1 MVGALILCFCLFL
14 NSWCSYGPAYRGAV
28 LPQKTKATENCSETA
43 SATGAALGWNLEQ
56 RNSEG
61 GSVPRTTPFGIVA
74 SQPGQ
79 KTSVG
84 TYVRYDESQWRV
96 EVLELFPAV
105 RQERGILSGLR
116 AALDSD
122 GRGLHFKTRVA
133 AWRPI
138 SASGETAVAEISEA
152 ATFKSEATRRRTA
165 DQRWGTTGPQGK
177 CKGHRQGGKG
187 RGLKALCGYVAGCAI
202 GASIALPKGGT
213 APSSSTGPSLEKTQL
228 EALTGCLA
236 AVKDTLP
243 TEVRETLERLQLAS
257 SANNTKDMHRAVAA
271 QANAKKQL
279 LQVQNAR
286 ASYLEAWNSYVS
298 QVTQLLK
305 KQVEEQAAQLESY
318 DEAELQ
324 WSGALEQTTADL
336 ADLARLA
343 RNPASS
349 RNEADEEEMDSE
361 DMVIADIQSAK
372 ELEQRR
378 ESQLADSRQLVS
390 MMESVQQAA
399 TRQLKQDGRDGSRT
413 PRRKSREGEVTDL
426 TKDDDAAKAKAEK
439 AAAKPKPPA

>member
-1 MVGALILCFCLFL
+1 M
-14 NSWCSYGPAYRGAV
+14 
-28 LPQKTKATENCSETA
+28 
-43 SATGAALGWNLEQ
+43 
-56 RNSEG
+56 
-61 GSVPRTTPFGIVA
+61 
-74 SQPGQ
+74 
-79 KTSVG
+79 TSH
-84 TYVRYDESQWRV
+84 
-96 EVLELFPAV
+96 
-105 RQERGILSGLR
+105 SG
-116 AALDSD
+116 
-122 GRGLHFKTRVA
+122 
-133 AWRPI
+133 AWRCSSCSRQCAK
-138 SASGETAVAEISEA
+138 SAEYCPGCGQHWTVTAEGYTSRKGWQHGGQYQRPE
-152 ATFKSEATRRRTA
+152 KQQWPRSPRRRPSRARQPSGGQPTKGGGQQGPKGSA
-165 DQRWGTTGPQGK
+165 KGTGK
-177 CKGHRQGGKG
+177 AGKAEVSKPSVDM
-187 RGLKALCGYVAGCAI
+187 LPAAPS

-271 QANAKKQL
+271 QATAKKQL
-279 LQVQNAR
+279 IQVQNAR

-361 DMVIADIQSAK
+361 DMVIADIQTAK

-399 TRQLKQDGRDGSRT
+399 TRQLKQEGRDGSRT

-426 TKDDDAAKAKAEK
+426 TKDEDAAKAKAEK
-439 AAAKPKPPA
+439 AAAKPTPPA